1 MALSNWYKTSGG
13 WFEERTSTNGG
24 MAYSVYIPKNGVNS
38 NTKIL
43 VFSCNPNNYNLE
55 WLKYIKAHQDDNCIY
70 MVIPS
75 IQDSQK
81 NAASFFSSRLLD
93 ITSAYNIPTENIDM
107 FSWSNGNKGTSAIA
121 TDLNGKGYTI
131 GRFVN
136 VFGNF
141 DGTHSS
147 TFFSNFQ
154 TGKSSAFPYIYIDD
168 GSNHTNYNSFKNN
181 CDDYIVI
188 KINNPYN
195 HHFYTADKT
204 FNLVD
209 FFVRGEDFKGQYTIT
224 RYINGNAVKMSYE
237 EFQKLV
243 NTGTVESLYEK
254 YNELSDFAEFFNGGT
269 GDTLASNLAFVSN
282 SMNGLK
288 SKITSHQDINYTASK
303 TGEAGIVG
311 TIYSATNYYGTVTNL
326 LYGNLSAEADAVY
339 GIANAIYQMDGF
351 AGVMADSTL
360 SDGMSSLYNPSN
372 PAVAEQ
378 LNKLKSAS
386 ANLLDTARS
395 AVMANGR
402 YDELTNVL
410 GTKTTAGGVGKVS
423 ISSLESAVNSLVPA
437 LNNEID
443 VASGLKSG
451 VTDFMSKIGSSN
463 ILQGGVW
470 EDVKTNMANYENLLD
485 ANMKA
490 STFLSDTIKTA
501 MGIVTDYIQEAGNEI
516 SAVGALA
523 DYGGLATAGELDDTK
538 LPELTAALTEMQTK
552 IDETDAKVKELEA
565 SRHMVDDG
573 YTDPETGEFVKTGEH
588 QEPSEEEIQPYR
600 DQLEKYKQIKQTLDE
615 YREVLEGLAP
625 VVQAAQ
631 DIIQDAVNQVKDM
644 YENPVQDTDGNI
656 TFNTDFKLDLSPYS
670 DYIDTSK
677 DYKQLINDYYDKL
690 NPPAPDPTV
699 ENPDGNEDAG
709 DNGED
714 YDGGDYP
721 SGGGNPSGGGD
732 GGSSGGS
739 RPDTPTI
746 PTDPPTEP
754 LTQPK
759 TEPRT
764 EVRTEART
772 ETPQEKPTEVSPE
785 KTTEGQDT
793 VVVLIDEE
801 EHEGKTPSP
810 NKGGG
815 GGKYKATPLTTKETK
830 EVVPEADETVVD
842 SVIEEP
848 QIDEYTEQPLI
859 KPEDI
864 PEIEEK
870 VAVVKNKDN
879 SLKTMGIASGIGVL
893 LGSAALGA
901 HTIMKN
907 QEEDESSE
915 DYGYDK

>member
-1 MALSNWYKTSGG
+1 MLEEAGFDLSSISKY
-13 WFEERTSTNGG
+13 
-24 MAYSVYIPKNGVNS
+24 NS
-38 NTKIL
+38 N
-43 VFSCNPNNYNLE
+43 V
-55 WLKYIKAHQDDNCIY
+55 
-70 MVIPS
+70 
-75 IQDSQK
+75 
-81 NAASFFSSRLLD
+81 
-93 ITSAYNIPTENIDM
+93 
-107 FSWSNGNKGTSAIA
+107 
-121 TDLNGKGYTI
+121 
-131 GRFVN
+131 
-136 VFGNF
+136 
-141 DGTHSS
+141 
-147 TFFSNFQ
+147 
-154 TGKSSAFPYIYIDD
+154 
-168 GSNHTNYNSFKNN
+168 
-181 CDDYIVI
+181 
-188 KINNPYN
+188 
-195 HHFYTADKT
+195 
-204 FNLVD
+204 
-209 FFVRGEDFKGQYTIT
+209 
-224 RYINGNAVKMSYE
+224 E
-237 EFQKLV
+237 EFNEKDGVLESINITVDGEKQTLTYDEFIELM
-243 NTGTVESLYEK
+243 NTSSIEGLYEK
-254 YNELSDFAEFFNGGT
+254 NSELDAFAQYFNGGP
-269 GDTLASNLAFVSN
+269 GDTLGSNLAYVSN
-282 SMNGLK
+282 SMNSMKG
-288 SKITSHQDINYTASK
+288 KITEHQDINYTKESDNEAS
-303 TGEAGIVG
+303 IIG
-311 TIYSATNYYGTVTNL
+311 TMYAATNYYGAVTNL
-326 LYGNLSAEADAVY
+326 LYGNMKTEADAVY
-339 GIANAIYQMDGF
+339 NIANAIYKMDGC
-351 AGVMADSTL
+351 ASQIAESSLTDN
-360 SDGMSSLYNPSN
+360 MSSIYNTSGLSNEVAALEKASSDLYET
-372 PAVAEQ
+372 A
-378 LNKLKSAS
+378 KSS
-386 ANLLDTARS
+386 ALAG
-395 AVMANGR
+395 GR
-402 YDELTNVL
+402 YDALESIFSSKAES
-410 GTKTTAGGVGKVS
+410 GKVGKVS
-423 ISSLESAVNSLVPA
+423 ISSLESAINSIVPS
-437 LNNEID
+437 LNNE
-443 VASGLKSG
+443 VETANSLKSE
-451 VTDFMSKIGSSN
+451 VNDFMSNIGSSN

-470 EDVKTNMANYENLLD
+470 DNVKKNMQNYSNLLD
-485 ANMKA
+485 ANIKSA
-490 STFLSDTIKTA
+490 DVIDEALKTA
-501 MGIVTDYIQEAGNEI
+501 MGLVTSYIQDAGNEI

-523 DYGGLATAGELDDTK
+523 DYGDLATAGELDDTK

-772 ETPQEKPTEVSPE
+772 ETPQEKTTEVSPE

-801 EHEGKTPSP
+801 EPEGKTPSP

-830 EVVPEADETVVD
+830 EVVPETDETVVD
-842 SVIEEP
+842 SVTEEP
-848 QIDEYTEQPLI
+848 QIDEYTEQPI
-859 KPEDI
+859 IQPEDI

-907 QEEDESSE
+907 QEEYESSE